1 MNGSIELY
9 EKTMHME
16 NSLSEQTITGKGE
29 IVIYQPDEIT
39 KLEVRLQNETV
50 WLTQMQIATIFNVGR
65 PAVTKH
71 INNIYSCG
79 ELDINS
85 TCSIL
90 EHMGNDGAQ
99 CYNVKYF
106 NLDVILSVGYR
117 VNSKNAIAFRRWAS
131 CILKDYL
138 LRGYS
143 INSRISQIEDKFDR
157 RIREQDK
164 RIEEH
169 ERKIDFFVRTS
180 LPPVEGVFF
189 EGQVY
194 DAYAFVARLI
204 RMAQQRIILIDNYID
219 DTILTLLDKRE
230 DGVNATIYTYQLSKQ
245 LKLDINKHNAQYA
258 PIKIKVFTK
267 AHDRFLIIDNSVYLI
282 GASLKDLG
290 KKWFG
295 FTLMEHTTPETL
307 LNRM

>member
-1 MNGSIELY
+1 
-9 EKTMHME
+9 
-16 NSLSEQTITGKGE
+16 
-29 IVIYQPDEIT
+29 
-39 KLEVRLQNETV
+39 
-50 WLTQMQIATIFNVGR
+50 
-65 PAVTKH
+65 
-71 INNIYSCG
+71 
-79 ELDINS
+79 
-85 TCSIL
+85 
-90 EHMGNDGAQ
+90 
-99 CYNVKYF
+99 
-106 NLDVILSVGYR
+106 
-117 VNSKNAIAFRRWAS
+117 
-131 CILKDYL
+131 L

-219 DTILTLLDKRE
+219 DTVLTLLDKRGN
-230 DGVNATIYTYQLSKQ
+230 GVNATIYTNLMSKQ
-245 LKLDINKHNAQYA
+245 LKLDIKKHNAQYA
-258 PIKIKVFTK
+258 PITIKVFKK
-267 AHDRFLIIDNSVYLI
+267 AHDRFLIIDNDVYLI

-295 FTLMEHTTPETL
+295 FTLMEHTDPETL